1 MGSGT
6 NSSSRRAINTLIKE
20 IPLRYKLFLG
30 LAVAV
35 LASLGVVYT
44 VATHFL
50 LSDAKGFIATEH
62 ATQMEGIK
70 SQLAAYY
77 SEKSTWDGIEDV
89 FSSHGQ
95 NRSSERGQGGAF
107 LLTDPDGGVIY
118 ASSPG
123 MNRPDL
129 SPRLLTVGIPI
140 IISEKKVG
148 LLFTAPLLGQF
159 SDVEFSL
166 LSSVHRSIAYATVI
180 SLAVTLLIGV
190 VLVRFITAP
199 FARLT
204 AATRAISSG
213 DLTQPV
219 RAGSKD
225 EIGRLAR
232 VLDDLRIGLAKS
244 EEGRKRML
252 ADIAH
257 ELRNPLAVVKAKVE
271 AMLDGV
277 QPADEENLLKVSE
290 RLEHLEGLIEEL
302 QDIALAEA
310 DELPLDRKA
319 VDLNDFLNGVAE
331 DARTLFSGEG
341 KEFHLDISPDLPE
354 PYADPRRLHQI
365 VWNLLSNALRHTRP
379 RDAVTL
385 HIEPRNGEVLIQVSD
400 TGEGMPE
407 EVASHVFDRFY
418 KEKGSKGL
426 GLGLA
431 ITKALVE
438 AQGGRIWVD
447 STLHKGTTFS
457 FSIPISSP
465 DSRS

>member
-6 NSSSRRAINTLIKE
+6 NSSSRRGVNTLIKE

-30 LAVAV
+30 LAIAV

-50 LSDAKGFIATEH
+50 LSDTKGFIATEH
-62 ATQMEGIK
+62 ATQIEGIK
-70 SQLAAYY
+70 SELAAYY

-107 LLTDPDGGVIY
+107 LLTDPDGRVIY

-129 SPRLLTVGIPI
+129 SSRLLSVSIPI
-140 IISEKKVG
+140 TISGKKVG

-159 SDVEFSL
+159 SDVEVSL
-166 LSSVHRSIAYATVI
+166 LSSVRRTIAYAAVI
-180 SLAVTLLIGV
+180 SLGIALLIGL
-190 VLVRFITAP
+190 VLVRFVTAP

-204 AATRAISSG
+204 AATQAISAG
-213 DLTQPV
+213 DLTRPIPSSS
-219 RAGSKD
+219 RD
-225 EIGRLAR
+225 EIGRLAH
-232 VLDDLRIGLAKS
+232 VLDDLRVGLSRS
-244 EEGRKRML
+244 EEARKRML
-252 ADIAH
+252 ADVAH

-319 VDLNDFLNGVAE
+319 VDLNDFFNGVAE
-331 DARTLFSGEG
+331 DARTLFSEEG

-365 VWNLLSNALRHTRP
+365 VWNLLSNALRHTKP
-379 RDAVTL
+379 EDAVTL
-385 HIEPRNGEVLIQVSD
+385 HVEPRNGEVLIQVSD
-400 TGEGMPE
+400 TGEGMPK

-431 ITKALVE
+431 ITEALVE
-438 AQGGRIWVD
+438 AHGGRIWVD
-447 STLHKGTTFS
+447 TALSEGTTF
-457 FSIPISSP
+457 FFTIPTSSP
-465 DSRS
+465 DSCS

>member
-1 MGSGT
+1 M
-6 NSSSRRAINTLIKE
+6 I
-20 IPLRYKLFLG
+20 
-30 LAVAV
+30 AV
-35 LASLGVVYT
+35 LASLGAVYA

-62 ATQMEGIK
+62 ATQMEGIV
-70 SQLAAYY
+70 SQLTAYY
-77 SEKSTWDGIEDV
+77 SEKSTWDGVEDI

-129 SPRLLTVGIPI
+129 SSRLLAGGIPI
-140 IISEKKVG
+140 TVSGKEVG

-159 SDVEFSL
+159 SDVEIRL
-166 LSSVHRSIAYATVI
+166 LSSVARSIAYATVI
-180 SLAVTLLIGV
+180 SLAVALLIGFL
-190 VLVRFITAP
+190 LVRFITAP

-204 AATRAISSG
+204 TATRAISSG

-252 ADIAH
+252 ADVAH

-277 QPADEENLLKVSE
+277 QPAGEENLLKVSE
-290 RLEHLEGLIEEL
+290 RLEHLEGLIDEL

-310 DELPLDRKA
+310 DELPLDREE
-319 VDLNDFLNGVAE
+319 VDLNAFLDGVAE

-341 KEFHLDISPDLPE
+341 KEFHLDIPPDLPE

-365 VWNLLSNALRHTRP
+365 VWNLLSNALRHTKP
-379 RDAVTL
+379 EDAVTL
-385 HIEPRNGEVLIQVSD
+385 HVEPRNGEVLIQVSD

-407 EVASHVFDRFY
+407 EVASHIFDRFY
-418 KEKGSKGL
+418 KETGSKGL

-438 AQGGRIWVD
+438 AHGGRIWVN
-447 STLHKGTTFS
+447 STLSMGTTFS
-457 FSIPISSP
+457 FTLPLAPP
-465 DSRS
+465 DQQS